1 VAYPPKISE
10 EVEAPVEMALDVEDR
25 QVTED
30 LEADKKEMTEPDELD
45 FSDMDKLID
54 EEEAPESEDIADED
68 IEDLDLDLDLDLEPE
83 TERAK
88 EDIEAKVDQ
97 EEMDELD
104 LSDLDLEP
112 ETERVKEDLEAKVDQ
127 EKTDELD
134 LSDLDLEP
142 ETERAKEDIE
152 AKVDQEKTDELD
164 LSDLE
169 NLLDEEEAEISESTA
184 DETVED
190 LDLKI
195 MPETD
200 VSMEKTPPVAE
211 PENLDELDLSDLEE
225 ILDLDEPMIE
235 EESAP
240 DDIELELD
248 MEAEPELEKVTEGG
262 EAEDLEEVDLS
273 EIEKMLEVEEETEAK
288 EEPIKKELELEL
300 EIEEAPAD
308 IPLPEDSSQVE
319 VYELDEAEDAVDEP
333 ETVEA
338 AATEKMEPEFEV
350 GESEEEDLL
359 EDEVVDEEPLVE
371 VAKPAKEKRISKPL
385 VVLLILALLA
395 GGSYGTYVLL
405 DFMNIEIPF
414 ISDYIKPKVSDPVGT
429 LKIDTLDVNS
439 KFLLNV
445 KEGKL
450 FVITG
455 RVKNGYSDVR
465 RFISINGRLYT
476 KGKILAQT
484 ETVFCGNVL
493 SDIELSNMELEAIKK
508 RLSNRLG
515 DNKSNMEIKPGG
527 ELPFMLIFSNLP
539 EDLEEFSIEVG
550 SSTSAS
556 G

>member
-1 VAYPPKISE
+1 MIITCKECNANFKLDESLLKPTGSKVRCSKCNEIFVAYPPKISE
-10 EVEAPVEMALDVEDR
+10 EDEAPIEMELDIEDQ

-30 LEADKKEMTEPDELD
+30 LEDDKKEMTDPDELD

-54 EEEAPESEDIADED
+54 EEVAPESEDLADED
-68 IEDLDLDLDLDLEPE
+68 TEDLELDLDLDMEPE

-88 EDIEAKVDQ
+88 EDLEAKIDQ
-97 EEMDELD
+97 EE
-104 LSDLDLEP
+104 S
-112 ETERVKEDLEAKVDQ
+112 
-127 EKTDELD
+127 
-134 LSDLDLEP
+134 
-142 ETERAKEDIE
+142 
-152 AKVDQEKTDELD
+152 DELD

-169 NLLDEEEAEISESTA
+169 NLLDEEEAAASESTA

-195 MPETD
+195 EPETE
-200 VSMEKTPPVAE
+200 VSMEKMPSSAGSE
-211 PENLDELDLSDLEE
+211 ELDELDLSDLEE
-225 ILDLDEPMIE
+225 ILDLDDPMTE
-235 EESAP
+235 EESVP

-248 MEAEPELEKVTEGG
+248 MDTEPELVKATEAD
-262 EAEDLEEVDLS
+262 EAEDLDGVDLS

-288 EEPIKKELELEL
+288 EEPLEKDLELEL
-300 EIEEAPAD
+300 DVEEA
-308 IPLPEDSSQVE
+308 PEDSSQVE
-319 VYELDEAEDAVDEP
+319 VYELDEADDTVDEP
-333 ETVEA
+333 EALEA
-338 AATEKMEPEFEV
+338 AATEEMEPEFEV
-350 GESEEEDLL
+350 GESEEEDQIE
-359 EDEVVDEEPLVE
+359 EDVVDEELLAE
-371 VAKPAKEKRISKPL
+371 ETTPAKEKRISKPL

-414 ISDYIKPKVSDPVGT
+414 ISDYFKPKVVDPAGS

-445 KEGKL
+445 KDGKL

-465 RFISINGRLYT
+465 SFISINGRLY
-476 KGKILAQT
+476 KKEKILAQT
-484 ETVFCGNVL
+484 ETVFCGNIL
-493 SDIELSNMELEAIKK
+493 SDIELSNIELEAIKK
-508 RLSNRLG
+508 RLSNRFG
-515 DNKSNMEIKPGG
+515 DNKSNMQIKPGG

-550 SSTSAS
+550 GSTPGS